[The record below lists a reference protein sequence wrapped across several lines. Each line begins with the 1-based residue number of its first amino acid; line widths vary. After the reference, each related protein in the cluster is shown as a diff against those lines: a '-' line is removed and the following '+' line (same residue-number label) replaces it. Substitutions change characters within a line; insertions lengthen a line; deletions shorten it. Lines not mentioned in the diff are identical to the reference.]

1 MPPEGDANPL
11 LRIENLGVQYSRQKV
26 ELKVIQDLSLS
37 IKEGKFVSI
46 VGPSGCGKTTLLRCI
61 GGLQR
66 PTKGQVLVMG
76 KNISQPI
83 DEMTLVFQEYNRSL
97 FPWRTVIRNVMLPVE
112 DKMKKSDAQSLALRL
127 IQSVGLIG
135 FENYYPWQ
143 LSGGMQQRV
152 AIARAL
158 APDPKIILMDEPFA
172 AVDAQTRMALEDQIL
187 KIWHDLNLTVLF
199 VTHDIDEAIYLS
211 QTVIVLN
218 GRPARI
224 SEEVQVDLEYPR
236 NQIITRGKE
245 AFASYRSKIYEALRT
260 VEK

>member
-1 MPPEGDANPL
+1 MPPGGDAIPL
-11 LRIENLGVQYSRQKV
+11 LEIENLGVQYSRQKV

-61 GGLQR
+61 GGLQK
-66 PTKGQVLVMG
+66 PTQGQVKVMG
-76 KNISQPI
+76 EGISQPI
-83 DEMTLVFQEYNRSL
+83 NEMTLVFQEYNRSL
-97 FPWRTVIRNVMLPVE
+97 FPWRTVMRNVMLPVE
-112 DKMKKSDAQSLALRL
+112 DKMKKRDAQGLALRL
-127 IQSVGLIG
+127 IESVGLIG
-135 FENYYPWQ
+135 FENYFPWQ

-187 KIWHDLNLTVLF
+187 KIWHDLKLTVLF

-224 SEEVQVDLEYPR
+224 SEEFQIDLEYPR

-245 AFASYRSKIYEALRT
+245 EFASYRSRIYEALRT
-260 VEK
+260 VVK